1 MANTLNPKSSYLPKK
16 QSQAKAVILSQP
28 RQKQSIR
35 MRLGEWSLLSVA
47 IAVLVFLWLPIV
59 MLVLFSFN
67 DSRTVNEWR
76 GFTTVW
82 YQNIF
87 NGVTSGE
94 ARFATELMLGALK
107 NSVFVSVTATLIAT
121 TIGTMV
127 AISFARGQFP
137 GKRFLQGL
145 MFFPLVIPE
154 ITQGVSLAMFFVIAF
169 NFINTLTGNRPNFGF
184 ETIIIGHVAFN
195 ISYIAVV
202 VGARYAHMNRH
213 LEEAAADL
221 GANEWQTFWRVT
233 FPQLVPGILAGGL
246 LAFTMSLDDYVVT
259 FFNSGIG
266 TTTLPV
272 FVYGML
278 KTSVTPEINA
288 ISTLM
293 LLAST
298 VLIVISL
305 ALQRPSE

>member
-1 MANTLNPKSSYLPKK
+1 MANTLNPKSSYLPHK
-16 QSQAKAVILSQP
+16 QTKVVSVPITRPRLSF
-28 RQKQSIR
+28 RQH
-35 MRLGEWSLLSVA
+35 LGELSLASISA
-47 IAVLVFLWLPIV
+47 IILAFLWIPILVLVV
-59 MLVLFSFN
+59 FSFN

-76 GFTTVW
+76 GFTTIW
-82 YQNIF
+82 YFNIF
-87 NGVTSGE
+87 NGVATGE
-94 ARFATELMLGALK
+94 ARFATELMLSALK
-107 NSVFVSVTATLIAT
+107 NSVFVSVTATIIST
-121 TIGTMV
+121 VIGTLV
-127 AISFARGQFP
+127 ALSFARGQFI

-145 MFFPLVIPE
+145 LFFPLIIPE

-184 ETIIIGHVAFN
+184 ETIIVGHVAFN
-195 ISYIAVV
+195 ISYVAVV
-202 VGARYAHMNRH
+202 VGARFSYMNPH

-246 LAFTMSLDDYVVT
+246 LAFTLSLDDYVVT

-293 LLAST
+293 LIAST
-298 VLIVISL
+298 ILIVISL
-305 ALQRPSE
+305 AFQRQSS

>member
-1 MANTLNPKSSYLPKK
+1 MANTLNPKASYLPRK
-16 QSQAKAVILSQP
+16 QTEALSVPISRPRLSLSQH
-28 RQKQSIR
+28 
-35 MRLGEWSLLSVA
+35 LGEWSLATISAVILA
-47 IAVLVFLWLPIV
+47 FLWIPIIVLVV
-59 MLVLFSFN
+59 FSFN

-76 GFTTVW
+76 GFTTNW
-82 YQNIF
+82 YFNIF

-94 ARFATELMLGALK
+94 ARFATELMLAALK
-107 NSVFVSVTATLIAT
+107 NSIFVSVTATIIST
-121 TIGTMV
+121 VIGTLV
-127 AISFARGQFP
+127 ALSLARGQFI
-137 GKRFLQGL
+137 GKKFLQGL
-145 MFFPLVIPE
+145 LFFPLVIPE

-169 NFINTLTGNRPNFGF
+169 NFVNTLTGNHPNFGF
-184 ETIIIGHVAFN
+184 ETILAGHVAGN
-195 ISYIAVV
+195 ISYVAVV
-202 VGARYAHMNRH
+202 VGARFSYMNPH

-233 FPQLVPGILAGGL
+233 FPQLLPGILAGGL
-246 LAFTMSLDDYVVT
+246 LAFTLSLDDYVVT

-293 LLAST
+293 LISST
-298 VLIVISL
+298 ILIVISL
-305 ALQRPSE
+305 AFQRRTA